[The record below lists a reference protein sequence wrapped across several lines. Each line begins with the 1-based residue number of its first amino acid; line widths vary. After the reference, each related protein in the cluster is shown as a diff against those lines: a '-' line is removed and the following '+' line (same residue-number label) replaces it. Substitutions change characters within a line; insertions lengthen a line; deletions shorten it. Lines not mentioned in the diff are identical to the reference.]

1 MRRGITP
8 QINCTSLAY
17 HQKVRAGYCLGLL
30 LILKH
35 RIKTKTIAFDIQATF
50 NPWLDT
56 SLARPCFFR
65 NQNLTCSV
73 SSLDNHPGA
82 KPASL
87 VELWDIFAKTARSNF
102 LLDSDE
108 VIFEIWF
115 LIRDDSELQ
124 IKKKVR
130 KENGNSLK
138 GAASLLVQFFCSIRA
153 N

>member
-35 RIKTKTIAFDIQATF
+35 RIKTKTLAFDIQATF

-82 KPASL
+82 RQVWSSSGTFLRKPP
-87 VELWDIFAKTARSNF
+87 DPIFFSIRMKLFSRF
-102 LLDSDE
+102 D
-108 VIFEIWF
+108 F

-124 IKKKVR
+124 IKRKVGRGR
-130 KENGNSLK
+130 KIEI
-138 GAASLLVQFFCSIRA
+138 A
-153 N
+153 